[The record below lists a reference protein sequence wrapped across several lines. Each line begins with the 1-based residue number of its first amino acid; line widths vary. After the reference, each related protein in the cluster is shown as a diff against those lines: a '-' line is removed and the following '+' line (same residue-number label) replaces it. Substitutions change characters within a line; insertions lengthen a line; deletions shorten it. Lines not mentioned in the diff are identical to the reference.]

1 MLLGELAIYTL
12 FQLRVLMEVDLPPK
26 PVTSQPSFC
35 LV

>member
-12 FQLRVLMEVDLPPK
+12 FQLRVLMEVDVPSK
-26 PVTSQPSFC
+26 HVTRQPSFC